1 MGIYIKGMEMQS
13 RCTICVLCER
23 WRYEGTR
30 NLVCVPADRLIP
42 EDCAE
47 RPDWCP
53 MIEVPEPHGRLIDA
67 DAFFKD
73 ICDSLNQMTDIGI
86 AVDGSWLWAKLYDA
100 MENAPTIIEGSE

>member
-1 MGIYIKGMEMQS
+1 MGVYIKGMEMQS

-67 DAFFKD
+67 DKVVSYVPSDEAPLCRYLMAK
-73 ICDSLNQMTDIGI
+73 
-86 AVDGSWLWAKLYDA
+86 AVLSV
-100 MENAPTIIEGSE
+100 PTIIEGSE